1 MGRIRSTAQFILM
14 INRHRENINH
24 PMRCKHFKL
33 IPRHFW
39 MPMASLKTIE
49 QPNEIEGTNRPNKLK
64 DAIQRKRRHQN
75 LVWPCV
81 LFACTYMVR
90 CKCPDGKPVPVC
102 VYASHVAW
110 RAKVN
115 FLRFLVDC
123 SAAERSFSATNRS
136 DYFSRF
142 NCLQVFSIDTVGCST
157 GRTFPCRITRRIF
170 QQSEHWH
177 HRSGGHDVTVS
188 SLRKSSAAVGFC
200 QADSTWST
208 ADTSRNLI

>member
-1 MGRIRSTAQFILM
+1 MGRIRSAAQFILM

-102 VYASHVAW
+102 VCVICALSMQVTSLDVLRSTFYGSWSIALLLNAASLQPTGPTIFLALTAYKFFPSTQLAARLAEHFRVALHGGSFN
-110 RAKVN
+110 KVN
-115 FLRFLVDC
+115 
-123 SAAERSFSATNRS
+123 
-136 DYFSRF
+136 
-142 NCLQVFSIDTVGCST
+142 IDITVVVED
-157 GRTFPCRITRRIF
+157 IT
-170 QQSEHWH
+170 
-177 HRSGGHDVTVS
+177 
-188 SLRKSSAAVGFC
+188 
-200 QADSTWST
+200 
-208 ADTSRNLI
+208 